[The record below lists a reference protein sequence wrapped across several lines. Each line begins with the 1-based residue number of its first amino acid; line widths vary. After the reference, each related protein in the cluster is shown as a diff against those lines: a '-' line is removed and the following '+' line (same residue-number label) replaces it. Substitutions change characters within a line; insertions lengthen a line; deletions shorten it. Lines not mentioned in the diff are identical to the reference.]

1 MRQRPILLLLRLAGH
16 EERNHPVADHRSAA
30 IHVVKRFFPSLAPD
44 VLEIHAHGSE
54 ESLKDAPIVAKPLY
68 RCYRGGKH
76 WVQLVLSTARVET
89 LPEVR
94 DELLKVL
101 PSHIAGF
108 RGVHVVIR
116 HTRNAVQ
123 RRCVEQH
130 AKVHQGRSE
139 EVGATVD
146 IQQAQTDKV
155 RAHRGRRDDRESKT
169 KHCQD
174 RDHTEVQLM
183 VVPRVSNVFTD
194 LGISNRVHC
203 RQDNDNLRRN
213 LHQRTGCAVN
223 QLKPI

>member
-1 MRQRPILLLLRLAGH
+1 MQ
-16 EERNHPVADHRSAA
+16 
-30 IHVVKRFFPSLAPD
+30 F
-44 VLEIHAHGSE
+44 
-54 ESLKDAPIVAKPLY
+54 
-68 RCYRGGKH
+68 
-76 WVQLVLSTARVET
+76 VLSTARVET

-101 PSHIAGF
+101 PSHIAGL

-130 AKVHQGRSE
+130 AEVHQGRRE

-146 IQQAQTDKV
+146 IQQTQTDIV

-183 VVPRVSNVFTD
+183 VVLRVSNVFTD
-194 LGISNRVHC
+194 LGIPNRAHC
-203 RQDNDNLRRN
+203 RHDQDNLRRN
-213 LHQRTGCAVN
+213 LHQGTGCAVN
-223 QLKPI
+223 QFKPKRLRTQNLSRPGVLTRSQFISKKPLRVPDPLVYYVYVATIKNPSPDQETQ